1 MPLHI
6 VKDEVREVT
15 VAELINQHLHAWRS
29 DFIMDMFEK
38 EDAKA
43 ICRIQ
48 LSRRYVED
56 FLIWKHQRKGI
67 FTIKSAY
74 KVSKEVLRGG
84 RVAKSSR
91 GGIGKGVWSALWKL
105 RIPNK
110 IRVFRW
116 RACNEILP
124 TKLNLSKR
132 RVIEDAMCP
141 IYLRFPESVVHA
153 LWECDAVRDVWVGSL
168 KILQKG
174 GSSMADMLQLMEY
187 LLEQVESQDME
198 VVLVQAWLI

>member
-1 MPLHI
+1 MH
-6 VKDEVREVT
+6 T
-15 VAELINQHLHAWRS
+15 WRS

-38 EDAKA
+38 EDAEA
-43 ICRIQ
+43 ICRKQ

-56 FLIWKHQRKGI
+56 SLIWMNQRKWI

-74 KVSKEVLRGG
+74 KVSKEVLREG
-84 RVAKSSR
+84 RVAESSR
-91 GGIGKGVWSALWKL
+91 GCIGKGVWFALWKL

-110 IRVFRW
+110 IRVFGW

-132 RVIEDAMCP
+132 RVIEYAMCP
-141 IYLRFPESVVHA
+141 IYLRFPESAVHA
-153 LWECDAVRDVWVGSL
+153 LWECDAARDVWTGSL

-174 GSSMADMLQLMEY
+174 GSGMDDMLQLMEY

-198 VVLVQAWLI
+198 IVLIQAWLI